1 MVKTTMVN
9 VMFMITMSMMHK
21 NDDDDNADDAQL
33 DFGSKM
39 TGSCFFVAKCAA
51 TQTSQYWT

>member
-1 MVKTTMVN
+1 MVMTTMVN
-9 VMFMITMSMMHK
+9 VMFMITMSTMHK

-39 TGSCFFVAKCAA
+39 TGRCFFVAKCAA
-51 TQTSQYWT
+51 PQSA

>member
-1 MVKTTMVN
+1 MVMTTMVN

-39 TGSCFFVAKCAA
+39 TGSCFFVATVLRMSSMARLL
-51 TQTSQYWT
+51 